1 MTVSKNF
8 LSLLKVKP
16 RLIVFD
22 LDETLW
28 PFGIDQFIMK
38 PPYKMFPSTQGQVV
52 DSEGKKIVVD
62 SEGKK
67 MDPFP
72 ESNQVLEQVHSAR
85 ILMAVASRTTYPE
98 GAHSLIQL
106 FGWSNYFK
114 FREIYPGSKT
124 DHFKKLNQ
132 KSKIPLKEMLFFD
145 NEERNVIDVES
156 LGVTC
161 VLVDSETGIKVDTL
175 REGVE
180 KWLINQQK

>member
-8 LSLLKVKP
+8 LSLMKVKP

-38 PPYKMFPSTQGQVV
+38 PPYKNFPPYKKFSSTQGSVGQVL
-52 DSEGKKIVVD
+52 D

-72 ESNQVLEQVHSAR
+72 ESNQVLEQIHSAKV
-85 ILMAVASRTTYPE
+85 LMAAASRTTYPE
-98 GAHSLIQL
+98 GADSLIQL

-114 FREIYPGSKT
+114 FKEIYPGSKT

-145 NEERNVIDVES
+145 NEERNLIDVEP

-161 VLVDSETGIKVDTL
+161 VLVDSKTGVKVDTL

-180 KWLINQQK
+180 KWLANQ

>member
-28 PFGIDQFIMK
+28 PFGIDEFILK
-38 PPYKMFPSTQGQVV
+38 PPYKKLPSTQKSVRQ
-52 DSEGKKIVVD
+52 VVD

-72 ESNQVLEQVHSAR
+72 ESNQVLEQIHSAN
-85 ILMAVASRTTYPE
+85 ILMAAASRTTYPE

-114 FREIYPGSKT
+114 FKEIYPGSKI

-145 NEERNVIDVES
+145 NEERNVIDVEP

-161 VLVDSETGIKVDTL
+161 VLVDSETGVKVDTL